1 IQVKKGDHD
10 ELLSKLCT
18 IYYSYFSLLLYRY
31 SHIKKSI
38 ESWQA
43 LIIGFTVVSLGA
55 LTEYLGAPIWLIV
68 LIPFPVGM
76 LLLFLFLQQP
86 LQIWFIAYITVLAL
100 YTIIH

>member
-1 IQVKKGDHD
+1 MKRGDHD

-31 SHIKKSI
+31 SHIKKGI

-55 LTEYLGAPIWLIV
+55 LTEYLGAPIW
-68 LIPFPVGM
+68 
-76 LLLFLFLQQP
+76 
-86 LQIWFIAYITVLAL
+86 FIAYITVLAL
-100 YTIIH
+100 YTIIHIPMSYFFHFHSLIPAWKLS